1 MMVPGVVNTAAFQI
15 WLSGGCGQY
24 CAKYPALAMARY
36 SFPAVQD
43 FNFHTNLKSD
53 HKLPCIQRS
62 RLTPGSIFNR
72 WGWISFAPLVT
83 PDEIGHDPL

>member
-24 CAKYPALAMARY
+24 CAKYPAPGNGPDTHSPL
-36 SFPAVQD
+36 VQD

-62 RLTPGSIFNR
+62 RLTLDQFSTAGVDQFCTVGNNQLSCC
-72 WGWISFAPLVT
+72 L
-83 PDEIGHDPL
+83 

>member
-24 CAKYPALAMARY
+24 CAKYPAPGNGPDTHSPL
-36 SFPAVQD
+36 VQD

-53 HKLPCIQRS
+53 HKLPCIQR
-62 RLTPGSIFNR
+62 T
-72 WGWISFAPLVT
+72 
-83 PDEIGHDPL
+83 D